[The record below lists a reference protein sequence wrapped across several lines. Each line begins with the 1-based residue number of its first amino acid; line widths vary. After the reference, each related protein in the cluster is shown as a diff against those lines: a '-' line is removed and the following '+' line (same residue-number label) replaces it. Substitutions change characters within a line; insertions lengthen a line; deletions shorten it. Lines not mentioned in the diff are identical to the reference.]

1 MAEVPVALYTGLHQR
16 GGYGLRARARDAK
29 HRYVRV
35 VCGAESGQ
43 FGHVLHHHAA
53 LQLPAD
59 LVRAFV
65 ECGHQ
70 VIAPGLGGKI
80 AGYGAAQTACT
91 DEHCVEILFTEQQLG
106 YLAEQHIHMVAD
118 ALLAETAE
126 AVEILPDL

>member
-1 MAEVPVALYTGLHQR
+1 MTPASDQR

-35 VCGAESGQ
+35 VCGAESG
-43 FGHVLHHHAA
+43 
-53 LQLPAD
+53 P
-59 LVRAFV
+59 VRATSCTITPHCSSRPISSGLLV

-70 VIAPGLGGKI
+70 VIALGLGGKI